1 MNITVASE
9 TEKEVIVPV
18 AVTLPIGLLKAID
31 ERARE
36 LDLNRSQYF
45 RRLVR
50 ADLIEASLSTPTP
63 QPEKAEVGA

>member
-9 TEKEVIVPV
+9 PEKETIVPV
-18 AVTLPIGLLKAID
+18 AVTLPTGLLELID
-31 ERARE
+31 RRARE

-50 ADLIEASLSTPTP
+50 ADLQVSPTP
-63 QPEKAEVGA
+63 APEKAEVVA

>member
-9 TEKEVIVPV
+9 PEKELIVPV
-18 AVTLPIGLLKAID
+18 AVTLPTGLLELID
-31 ERARE
+31 RRARE

-50 ADLIEASLSTPTP
+50 ADLQVSPTP
-63 QPEKAEVGA
+63 SPKEVEVVA